1 MSRSNGNMETMKIHN
16 IFLRLVIGMFIALMG
31 IVAAFGGRAV
41 QAAQSTPLAP
51 TFGAIIGGTPV
62 APASP
67 STVTTVPTTTPVV
80 PTSVPSTAA
89 PTALPPTSGAVLGA
103 SPTVAVTPTALPTL
117 RRDMMGIQVHPNL
130 TEDQFRYMM
139 DGAQFMG
146 FRWMKIQ
153 LSWKE
158 LEPAPGQYS
167 LLDSQIV
174 LYMRL
179 AQGRGFRMMVS
190 VAKAPDWARPP
201 AARGQADGPPAQPQ
215 QLADFISAAIRRYNL
230 QPTDAIEIWNEP
242 NTAHDWTGVPMNAAT
257 YLKYFDAAYKAV
269 RSLSKMPV
277 ITAGLSPTS
286 DGAGSVDD
294 RRWLQ
299 ELYAGGL
306 LRSYPDVQI
315 GIHPYGWSNPPDA
328 RCCAN
333 PGKGWDDNPQ
343 FFFLDTIDA
352 YRAIMVKNGHNDGK
366 LWATEFGWPTF
377 DGLRVKDHVNGPPAK
392 APSDPGLGWMNRIN
406 ETQQSAY
413 TIRAFQIA
421 QNGDYAGFMGPMVL
435 WNMNFA
441 ALPGF
446 VKDTED
452 SRPEAGFS
460 VLNGDS
466 FPRMLYNVLQATPKQ

>member
-1 MSRSNGNMETMKIHN
+1 MKNNPPLRVLVVLFAALSLLIVLFGVNMARAAQTTPIAPTYGA
-16 IFLRLVIGMFIALMG
+16 VIGGATQLQPTNPPSPVPPTNAPPAIPPT
-31 IVAAFGGRAV
+31 AV
-41 QAAQSTPLAP
+41 PAQS
-51 TFGAIIGGTPV
+51 
-62 APASP
+62 
-67 STVTTVPTTTPVV
+67 VPTNGVV
-80 PTSVPSTAA
+80 PSAVPTIA
-89 PTALPPTSGAVLGA
+89 P
-103 SPTVAVTPTALPTL
+103 TPTALPTL
-117 RRDMMGIQVHPNL
+117 RRDMMGIQVHPNV
-130 TEDQFRYMM
+130 TELQFRYLM

-146 FRWMKIQ
+146 FRWMKFQ

-179 AQGRGFRMMVS
+179 AQGRGFRMMMS

-201 AARGQADGPPAQPQ
+201 AARGQNDGPPAQPK
-215 QLADFISAAIRRYNL
+215 QLADFITAMIGRYNL

-242 NTAHDWTGVPMNAAT
+242 NTAHDWSGVPMNAAT

-269 RSLSKMPV
+269 RARSQVPI
-277 ITAGLSPTS
+277 ITAGLSPTA

-306 LRSYPDVQI
+306 LRNYPDVQI
-315 GIHPYGWSNPPDA
+315 GIHPYGWSNAPDA

-333 PGKGWDDNPQ
+333 PSGGWDNNPT
-343 FFFLDTIDA
+343 FFFLDTVDA
-352 YRAIMVKNGHNDGK
+352 YRSIMVKNGHANGK

-377 DGLRVKDHVNGPPAK
+377 DGLKAKDHVNGPPAK
-392 APSDPGLGWMNRIN
+392 APSDPSLGWMNRLT

-413 TIRAFQIA
+413 TVRAFQIA
-421 QNGDYAGFMGPMVL
+421 QNGDYAAFMGPMVL
-435 WNMNFA
+435 WNLNFA
-441 ALPGF
+441 FLPDF
-446 VKDTED
+446 VNDTKD

-460 VLNGDS
+460 ALNSDG
-466 FPRMLYNVLQATPKQ
+466 FPRMLYNVMQAAPKQ